1 MGTLTEKVRIFYLLL
16 LILLLLAIGFFIFDY
31 YQLIDAD
38 EIFPFLAK
46 KPSVVKWDEE
56 SPTEVEKLEIE
67 KARERISE
75 ELEEI
80 EKLKASIQ
88 LEREKLSAESDKL
101 EEVKR
106 GIQEK
111 EKELKKLEEEA
122 ESRENKLKV
131 IANKVSNMPPGKAVE
146 MLTNWPDQDIIDVF
160 KQMDKD
166 AEDEGRVTITNY
178 LLTLFEPKRR
188 SVIANKWLDSEA
200 EKVPEENINTLL
212 EEEQIR

>member
-16 LILLLLAIGFFIFDY
+16 LIFLLLAIGFFVFDY

-46 KPSVVKWDEE
+46 KPSIVKWDEE
-56 SPTEVEKLEIE
+56 SPTEVEKLEME
-67 KARERISE
+67 KSKERIAE

-80 EKLKASIQ
+80 EKLRSELQMEK
-88 LEREKLSAESDKL
+88 EKLASESDKL
-101 EEVKR
+101 EEVKK

-111 EKELKKLEEEA
+111 EKELKRLAQEA
-122 ESRENKLKV
+122 ENRQNKLKV
-131 IANKVSNMPPGKAVE
+131 LAGKIGNMPPAKAVE
-146 MLTNWPDQDIIDVF
+146 MLNNWPDQDIIDVF

-166 AEDEGRVTITNY
+166 AEEEGRPTITNY
-178 LLTLFEPKRR
+178 LLTLFDPKRR
-188 SVIANKWLDSEA
+188 SVISNKWLDSEA

-212 EEEQIR
+212 EDEALR